1 MLDIVFS
8 EWFNFKDF
16 EAKDGI
22 EQQGTYI
29 IGKFEI
35 KPSEK
40 VDFIDNNII
49 YVGET
54 TQKLKIRLK
63 AFSNSAF
70 KRKNGH
76 SGGWTFSSKYLDK
89 IPVDEI
95 PHDLYLSIYSPEG
108 NSAQKKALAKFAE
121 RKVILSYC
129 LAHGKY
135 PSCNKT

>member
-16 EAKDGI
+16 EGKDKI

-29 IGKFEI
+29 IGKFAI
-35 KPSEK
+35 KPSRT
-40 VDFIDNNII
+40 VNFTDPNII

-54 TQKLKIRLK
+54 TLKLKIRLR
-63 AFSNSAF
+63 AFSKSAF
-70 KRKNGH
+70 QRKNGH
-76 SGGWTFSSKYLDK
+76 SGGWTFSSRYLDD
-89 IPVDEI
+89 ISINEI
-95 PHDLYLSIYSPEG
+95 PSDLYLSIYCPEG
-108 NSAQKKALAKFAE
+108 NPAQKKALAKFAE

-135 PSCNKT
+135 PSCNKI